1 MSLTPSPT
9 RRIWIIL
16 DELPSLQRLPYLP
29 EAFAEARKFG
39 GCLVAGMQSIS
50 QLRKIY
56 GNHAA
61 EEISNLC
68 NTRIFFRDPS
78 FDTAQWASK
87 ELGESETEEMKENVS
102 YSESAMR
109 SGISISN
116 QRFQRQIISASEV
129 MHLND
134 LEAFMRL
141 PECFPVTKV
150 KLKYKVQPKISVP
163 FIYKNREK

>member
-1 MSLTPSPT
+1 MVF
-9 RRIWIIL
+9 

-39 GCLVAGMQSIS
+39 GCLIAGMQSIA

-78 FDTAQWASK
+78 FETAQWAAR
-87 ELGESETEEMKENVS
+87 ELGEHETEEMKENIS

-109 SGISISN
+109 SGISLSN
-116 QRFQRQIISASEV
+116 QRLQKQIISASEI
-129 MHLND
+129 MQLND
-134 LEAFMRL
+134 LEAFVRL
-141 PECFPVTKV
+141 PGNLPLAKIQ
-150 KLKYKVQPKISVP
+150 LKYV
-163 FIYKNREK
+163 